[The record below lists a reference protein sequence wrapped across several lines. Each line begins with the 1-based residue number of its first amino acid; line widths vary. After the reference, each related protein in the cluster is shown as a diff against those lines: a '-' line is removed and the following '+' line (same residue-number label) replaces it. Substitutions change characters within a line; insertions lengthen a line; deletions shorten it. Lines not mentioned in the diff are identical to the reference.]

1 MTAFVRK
8 EDLGVGA
15 DPADKEKEKTRDRT
29 VFRRFEREA
38 RGRVGERDILGEKQ
52 VAGRSR
58 SRIGDPVGSTGSQRL
73 FRSGVPTIGG
83 ELGSSGVSR
92 VAPFVKEAP
101 PSCSRSGQMSNPV
114 GNRLPFYICARARTY
129 THVRVVFALAF
140 SPIYRI
146 AILVSIDPRS
156 RSLSASLSFLPNVL
170 NAISRDFSKREP
182 VYRVF
187 YSSLRNRRLFRNTR
201 RSRREEEPTR
211 CSANGKRE
219 KKRKRNA
226 EEISVSS

>member
-1 MTAFVRK
+1 M
-8 EDLGVGA
+8 
-15 DPADKEKEKTRDRT
+15 
-29 VFRRFEREA
+29 
-38 RGRVGERDILGEKQ
+38 
-52 VAGRSR
+52 AGRSC

-101 PSCSRSGQMSNPV
+101 PSCSRSRQMSNPV
-114 GNRLPFYICARARTY
+114 GNRLPFYICARARAY

-140 SPIYRI
+140 SPTYRI
-146 AILVSIDPRS
+146 AIPVAIDRRS
-156 RSLSASLSFLPNVL
+156 RSLSLSFFFFFSKRSERE
-170 NAISRDFSKREP
+170 SRDFSKREP

-187 YSSLRNRRLFRNTR
+187 YLSLRNRRLFRNAR

-211 CSANGKRE
+211 RSSNGKKE
-219 KKRKRNA
+219 KKKRRNA
-226 EEISVSS
+226 EETSVSWMKP

>member
-1 MTAFVRK
+1 MSALIQRTKKMRR
-8 EDLGVGA
+8 
-15 DPADKEKEKTRDRT
+15 KTRDRT

-52 VAGRSR
+52 VAGRSC

-114 GNRLPFYICARARTY
+114 GNRLPFYICARAHARTHTRTRSFRPCLLAY
-129 THVRVVFALAF
+129 LSDSDSRRCRSTIAL
-140 SPIYRI
+140 
-146 AILVSIDPRS
+146 
-156 RSLSASLSFLPNVL
+156 SLSLSSSLSFFPNAP
-170 NAISRDFSKREP
+170 NAISRDFSKR
-182 VYRVF
+182 VF
-187 YSSLRNRRLFRNTR
+187 YSSLRNRAASCETR
-201 RSRREEEPTR
+201 DALDER
-211 CSANGKRE
+211 
-219 KKRKRNA
+219 KKRKEEEKEQKRGRNQRS
-226 EEISVSS
+226 SVIWIFAACA